1 MDGSVVHHQKSAWT
15 FPASSYSRKIKEA
28 SGAFSMTKS
37 SMTMEVLVVA
47 KSLLWLESKNN
58 TRDACTQID
67 SSSMIEKVEVC
78 QFCV

>member
-1 MDGSVVHHQKSAWT
+1 MYTTLFSLILWLPLDNSFIDIVM
-15 FPASSYSRKIKEA
+15 IKEDSDA
-28 SGAFSMTKS
+28 LSMTTS
-37 SMTMEVLVVA
+37 STTLEVLVVA